1 VSLGR
6 EAPQEDPRIVAL
18 RRRFPEGSRVRL
30 TADVERYPHFIARKG
45 SEGTVTHNTDGGI
58 EVKLDDHLP
67 GAEPWDNEV
76 VWVDADLIW
85 EGYPDGWHEPELKV
99 IARPPSFAVKFEES
113 MPDGEPVAFVT
124 GILAQGAYV
133 VEPVSYGEDGE
144 ADETAWVLSGHKEHD
159 DPERA
164 EPWLDAALTALSAAW
179 WMRLE
184 DMREAESAAGWDP
197 TP

>member
-1 VSLGR
+1 VSLER

-45 SEGTVTHNTDGGI
+45 SEGVVSHNTDGGI

-76 VWVDADLIW
+76 VWVDADLAW

-113 MPDGEPVAFVT
+113 MPDGEPVAFVS
-124 GILAQGAYV
+124 GAMAQGAYV
-133 VEPVSYGEDGE
+133 VEPVRYDDRGPI
-144 ADETAWVLSGHKEHD
+144 ETAWVLSGRKEHD

-164 EPWLDAALTALSAAW
+164 APWLEAALNYLSAEW
-179 WMRLE
+179 WERGE
-184 DMREAESAAGWDP
+184 RARDAERTAGWDP